1 MKHKKTHM
9 RLFLIFSLL
18 VTMIG
23 LYHIGGADAYEQ
35 SGILEKTKDVFFYRG
50 EITAAH
56 NEESFGGD
64 IVGKYFVMVNTD
76 EVKVIAEFE
85 SSQNILEA
93 WLVDMEKVWVEGK
106 ANCHFDEKGKLSH
119 REIITPWIYDVII
132 ITETSDANQ
141 HIPVGGSLLVKPQEH
156 TSSKGF

>member
-23 LYHIGGADAYEQ
+23 LYHIGDADAYEQ

-50 EITAAH
+50 DITEAH

-85 SSQNILEA
+85 SSQKALAA
-93 WLVDMEKVWVEGK
+93 WLVDMETDKKISIG
-106 ANCHFDEKGKLSH
+106 HFDEKGKLYH
-119 REIITPWIYDVII
+119 QEILTPWIYDVII
-132 ITETSDANQ
+132 ITEVNDANQ
-141 HIPVGGSLLVKPQEH
+141 HIPVGGALLVKPQEH